1 MQQCRLTFVPAMFA
15 LVFVTAS
22 TRAAPAADCAGKP
35 TAQSPPGQHW
45 YYRTDRA
52 THRQCW
58 YLAAQGSDV
67 QRGATASARTRP
79 AATHRAHRPTAAA
92 PETTRAGAAE
102 TTRVASVGQANVP
115 APAAPEP
122 AEAAKLPDA
131 PPASEPAPQPE
142 LAEASQS
149 ADAIDPASAPT
160 TSPAKEPQPPVK
172 AQSSRVAAAVQAAA
186 NADQPSPWIV
196 IPLGLLAMVAPMY
209 YAARWL
215 RRRMASARQD
225 LGELLPATAYVS
237 SLTSPDSDSET
248 AVRHISQPKALEQ
261 AEKEVAQA
269 LQQLLSGTETKQ
281 YAESLDQTEKLAQE
295 LQQLLN
301 EAQTKQCAKPLDQTE
316 QLVQALNVVRSRV
329 SDPAEPHHAQPAP
342 AADEALRSRDLLL
355 ANQGN

>member
-1 MQQCRLTFVPAMFA
+1 
-15 LVFVTAS
+15 VTAS
-22 TRAAPAADCAGKP
+22 TRAAPAADCTGKP

-79 AATHRAHRPTAAA
+79 AAPQRAHRPTAAA
-92 PETTRAGAAE
+92 PETTRAGAPE
-102 TTRVASVGQANVP
+102 PTRVASVGQANVP

-149 ADAIDPASAPT
+149 ADVIDDPAPAPA
-160 TSPAKEPQPPVK
+160 TSRAEEPKPPVK

-196 IPLGLLAMVAPMY
+196 VPLLLLAMVAPMY

-215 RRRMASARQD
+215 RRRMASARLD
-225 LGELLPATAYVS
+225 LGELLPATAYVRAC
-237 SLTSPDSDSET
+237 TSPDSDSET

-281 YAESLDQTEKLAQE
+281 YAETLDQTEKLAQE

-301 EAQTKQCAKPLDQTE
+301 EAQIKQAKPLDQTE

-329 SDPAEPHHAQPAP
+329 SDPVEPTHAQPAP